1 MVKPVILAV
10 DDDPQVLRA
19 VERDLKRKY
28 AREYRVLRADS
39 GESALDAL
47 GRLKL
52 RGDPVALFLVDQRM
66 PRMTGVEFL
75 ERAIEVFPE
84 AKRDLLTAYADTD
97 AAIRA
102 INDVG
107 LDYYLQKPW
116 DPPEEHLYP
125 ILDDQ
130 LEEWHSGFNPPFE
143 GIRVVGDRWSPDSHR
158 LQRFPGPQQGPVQ
171 VAGRG
176 GLRGGAPDRGP
187 PDSGAPKLPVVVF
200 QDGTHLEAPEN
211 REVAEK
217 IGLRTRA
224 ERPFYDLI
232 IIGGGP
238 SGLAA
243 AVYGAS
249 EGLKTVLIERE
260 APGGQAGTSSFIE
273 NYLGFPQGLKGSELA
288 RRAVDQAKRFEV
300 EILTPQEVADVRV
313 EDPYRIV
320 RLGDGTELS
329 CHALIIATGVSYRK
343 LKAPGI
349 DRLTGA
355 GVYYGAS
362 LTEAHSCKNEDVYI
376 VGGANSAGQAA
387 MYFSEHARKVVVLY
401 RGDSLRKSMSEYLV
415 KQVESR
421 ENIEVRLNSAV
432 VGVEGE
438 DHLERIVVK
447 DSASGE
453 SESVPAQSL
462 FIFIGAAPHT
472 DWLGERVVRDE
483 RGFILSGSDLSKNAE
498 RPKGWRLDRDP
509 YPAGDQ
515 RPRHLRRRRRA
526 PRLGKAVRLRRR
538 RGLHRGPVRPP
549 VPEGGLRW
557 KGAAVDRHLAHGAAL
572 LGPARRQSRLD
583 LRAGRRGPARARDH
597 DRNRGRPARRI
608 VRRTRRGDRVDARG
622 RLGGRCSWRSSARVR
637 SSPGSSSSSMPRIP
651 LRAAPSPMYASS
663 SWTYRR
669 SGRCCV
675 SSLRSCAP
683 SSPPPSSAPSCT
695 SRSPSSTP
703 ASSPWAPWPRAWPTS
718 STTRPPPSPGARRRR
733 ARPSGSRHRV
743 P

>member
-1 MVKPVILAV
+1 MAKPVILAV

-19 VERDLKRKY
+19 VERDLRRKY

-47 GRLKL
+47 GKLKL

-75 ERAIEVFPE
+75 EKAIEMFPE

-102 INDVG
+102 INEVG

-130 LEEWHSGFNPPFE
+130 LDDWRADFKPPFE
-143 GIRVVGDRWSPDSHR
+143 GVRVVGDRWSPDSHR
-158 LQRFPGPQQGPVQ
+158 VRDFLARNRVPFRWLDVESSEEARQIVER
-171 VAGRG
+171 
-176 GLRGGAPDRGP
+176 LDHGAPR
-187 PDSGAPKLPVVVF
+187 LPVVVF
-200 QDGTHLEAPEN
+200 QDGSYLEAPEN
-211 REVAEK
+211 REVAER

-288 RRAVDQAKRFEV
+288 RRAVDQARKFEV
-300 EILTPQEVADVRV
+300 EILTPQEVAEVRV
-313 EDPYRIV
+313 EDPYRVI

-343 LKAPGI
+343 LDAPGVA
-349 DRLTGA
+349 RLTGA

-362 LTEAHSCKNEDVYI
+362 LTEAFSYKDEDVYI
-376 VGGANSAGQAA
+376 VGGANSAGQAG
-387 MYFSEHARKVVVLY
+387 MFFSDHARKVVIVY

-415 KQVESR
+415 KQVEGR
-421 ENIEVRLNSAV
+421 ENIELRLNSGV
-432 VGVEGE
+432 VEAEGA
-438 DHLERIVVK
+438 DHLERIAIRN
-447 DSASGE
+447 SLSGE
-453 SESVPAQSL
+453 REIVPTQSL

-472 DWLGERVVRDE
+472 DWLDGVVERDE
-483 RGFILSGSDLSKNAE
+483 RGFILSGPDLSRHGE

-509 YPAGDQ
+509 YLLETNVPGIFVAGDV
-515 RPRHLRRRRRA
+515 RHGSIKRCA
-526 PRLGKAVRLRRR
+526 SAV
-538 RGLHRGPVRPP
+538 G
-549 VPEGGLRW
+549 EGSI
-557 KGAAVDRHLAHGAAL
+557 AVQFVHQYLKE
-572 LGPARRQSRLD
+572 
-583 LRAGRRGPARARDH
+583 
-597 DRNRGRPARRI
+597 
-608 VRRTRRGDRVDARG
+608 V
-622 RLGGRCSWRSSARVR
+622 
-637 SSPGSSSSSMPRIP
+637 
-651 LRAAPSPMYASS
+651 
-663 SWTYRR
+663 
-669 SGRCCV
+669 
-675 SSLRSCAP
+675 
-683 SSPPPSSAPSCT
+683 
-695 SRSPSSTP
+695 
-703 ASSPWAPWPRAWPTS
+703 
-718 STTRPPPSPGARRRR
+718 
-733 ARPSGSRHRV
+733 
-743 P
+743 